1 MTEQSSTRKHLYI
14 FLTDLAFP
22 VIAARPAPDGT
33 ASSVKKMQR
42 TKATPKGGA
51 EQSLRACDL
60 AERSDTSAQSRTL
73 IFPISSHQKITNK
86 YPEQNPQQKNQTGK
100 EKIGI

>member
-1 MTEQSSTRKHLYI
+1 MTEQSSTRKHLDI
-14 FLTDLAFP
+14 LTDLAFP

-33 ASSVKKMQR
+33 ASSVKKIMQR

-51 EQSLRACDL
+51 EQNLRACDL
-60 AERSDTSAQSRTL
+60 AERSDTSAQPRTL